1 MKINRFLIIIFLFIS
16 CQVDL
21 ETKPNNLINEKK
33 MELIMQDMILIKA
46 ISKKYKIVINQENW
60 FGDEYLYEKYKIDCL
75 NLIESQNYYA
85 KSPKIYLE
93 IHNKIKANMERM
105 IDSIDFLSK
114 DEIKKIKEKESYKK
128 DSINKIKAN
137 MERIIDSIDFLS
149 KSEN

>member
-93 IHNKIKANMERM
+93 IHNKIKANMERI

>member
-114 DEIKKIKEKESYKK
+114 DEIKKIKEKESHKK
-128 DSINKIKAN
+128 DSSIIKN
-137 MERIIDSIDFLS
+137 NL
-149 KSEN
+149 N